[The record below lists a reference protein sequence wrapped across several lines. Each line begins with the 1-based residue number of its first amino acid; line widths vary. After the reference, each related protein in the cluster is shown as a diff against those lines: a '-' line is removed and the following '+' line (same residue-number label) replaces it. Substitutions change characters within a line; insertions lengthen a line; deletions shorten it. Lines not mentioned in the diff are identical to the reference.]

1 MKTIK
6 PLIMNI
12 SQSKDITCKL
22 SALLEMLERIEKNIK
37 DNQRKVSN
45 YDLYRWDS
53 AIRLFT
59 EKSDFESEV
68 IRYQGIYARVY
79 RYYQKQII
87 NLIISNN

>member
-1 MKTIK
+1 
-6 PLIMNI
+6 MNI

-68 IRYQGIYARVY
+68 IRYQSIYARVY

>member
-1 MKTIK
+1 
-6 PLIMNI
+6 MNI
-12 SQSKDITCKL
+12 NQSKDITCKL

-59 EKSDFESEV
+59 QKSDFESEV
-68 IRYQGIYARVY
+68 IRYQCIYDRVY
-79 RYYQKQII
+79 QYYQKQII
-87 NLIISNN
+87 QLIIANN

>member
-1 MKTIK
+1 
-6 PLIMNI
+6 MNI

-68 IRYQGIYARVY
+68 IRYQSIYDRVY
-79 RYYQKQII
+79 QYYQKQII
-87 NLIISNN
+87 QLIISNN

>member
-1 MKTIK
+1 
-6 PLIMNI
+6 MNI

-59 EKSDFESEV
+59 QKSDFESEV
-68 IRYQGIYARVY
+68 IRYQLIYDRIY

-87 NLIISNN
+87 QLIIANN

>member
-1 MKTIK
+1 
-6 PLIMNI
+6 MNI